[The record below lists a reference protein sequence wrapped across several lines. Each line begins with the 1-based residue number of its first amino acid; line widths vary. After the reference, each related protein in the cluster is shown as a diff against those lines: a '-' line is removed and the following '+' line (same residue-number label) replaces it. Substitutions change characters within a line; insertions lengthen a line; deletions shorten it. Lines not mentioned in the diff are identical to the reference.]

1 MYENPLFTA
10 ALDSVTSQLLTT
22 SQAAEKF
29 GVRESA
35 LTAALSWYDVEKSPG
50 DMPTS
55 DAVTVSTG
63 SSQVIH
69 RYRHHYKHFLQ
80 QFHFLSIKFRLTT
93 CLKNL
98 EMSGLKLTKSQ
109 GNVSGKWC
117 WGKMFVV
124 GGTSGLDFF

>member
-35 LTAALSWYDVEKSPG
+35 LIAALSWCDVEKSSG
-50 DMPTS
+50 DVPTS

-63 SSQVIH
+63 SSQVFH
-69 RYRHHYKHFLQ
+69 RYRHHCKHF
-80 QFHFLSIKFRLTT
+80 R
-93 CLKNL
+93 
-98 EMSGLKLTKSQ
+98 
-109 GNVSGKWC
+109 
-117 WGKMFVV
+117 
-124 GGTSGLDFF
+124 